1 LPPFPFCPGVGR
13 GESLVEL
20 LLEDTGGTANLGW
33 SGGSQVA
40 GVDLRGGAPHLDVG
54 DQLCRQRG
62 MALDSPRRCYSCSV
76 EADLVGELSNK
87 L

>member
-1 LPPFPFCPGVGR
+1 LPFCPGVCG

-20 LLEDTGGTANLGW
+20 LLEDTGGTAKLGW

-40 GVDLRGGAPHLDVG
+40 GIDLGGGAPHLYVA
-54 DQLCRQRG
+54 DQLDRHWG
-62 MALDSPRRCYSCSV
+62 MALGRPGRRCSCRV
-76 EADLVGELSNK
+76 EADPVGELSNK